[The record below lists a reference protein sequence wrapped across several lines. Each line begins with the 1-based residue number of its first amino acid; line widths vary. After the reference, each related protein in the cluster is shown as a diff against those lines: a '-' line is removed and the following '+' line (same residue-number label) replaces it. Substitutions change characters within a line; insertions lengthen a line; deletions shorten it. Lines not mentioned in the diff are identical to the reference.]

1 MGEQNSV
8 SALKWLEWAKQI
20 QAIGQT
26 GLTYAVDVYDR
37 ERYEALRA
45 LSVEIL
51 SEYSGVET
59 ERVRSLF
66 AEETG
71 YATPKTDV
79 RGVVFQEGKILMV
92 QEKSDGGW
100 TIPGGWADIGLTPSE
115 VAVKEVWEES
125 GFEVRPV
132 RLLAVL
138 DKKRHPHPPSPFHI
152 YKIFILCEI
161 TGGEALEG
169 VETSGVRFVG
179 EDEVSSLE
187 LSVQRNTESQLRA
200 VFALVRDPGA
210 DVLFD

>member
-1 MGEQNSV
+1 MV
-8 SALKWLEWAKQI
+8 SALKWLEWAKQM
-20 QAIGQT
+20 QAIAQT

-59 ERVRSLF
+59 ERVRELF
-66 AEETG
+66 AGETG

-79 RGVVFQEGKILMV
+79 RGVVFRDGKILMV

-115 VAVKEVWEES
+115 VVVKEVREES
-125 GFEVRPV
+125 GFDVRPV

-152 YKIFILCEI
+152 YKIFIHCEI

-179 EDEVSSLE
+179 EDELDGLE
-187 LSVQRNTESQLRA
+187 LSVERNTESQLRS
-200 VFALVRDPGA
+200 VFALARDPGSE
-210 DVLFD
+210 VLFD